1 MSQWSDIISTVK
13 KINREVIIIDGDKTF
28 VVMDLAKYDELL
40 SKEDILDMN
49 EDEFL
54 NEINRQVAVWKLNHE
69 QDQETAVASS
79 IETANDKEYQKD
91 KNSDDDTFYIEPVE

>member
-1 MSQWSDIISTVK
+1 MSQWSDIIGTVK
-13 KINREVIIIDGDKTF
+13 KVNREVIIIDGDETF
-28 VVMDLAKYDELL
+28 VVMNLAKYDELL

-54 NEINRQVAVWKLNHE
+54 NEINRQVAVWKSNNE
-69 QDQETAVASS
+69 QNQETAVAAS
-79 IETANDKEYQKD
+79 IETADKDEYQTN